1 MDAQAALSRLYRP
14 DCAGIKRNPYEAI
27 QAAARQMYSWGDL
40 AELLLGV
47 LLFWGW
53 LRERD
58 RARAR
63 ERARGGAGAGV
74 GEGAGV
80 GTGAPAHARA
90 LTAEGRTA

>member
-58 RARAR
+58 RAT
-63 ERARGGAGAGV
+63 GGAFPTVQELSGIRNDSFSQSPV
-74 GEGAGV
+74 RRV
-80 GTGAPAHARA
+80 R
-90 LTAEGRTA
+90 